1 MAQCEKS
8 KVINVRTTIGSS
20 TKMFLW
26 RPYTLALEG
35 WLVPKLYKENGEWTI
50 VERRQNVDQELESF
64 IRFLRVSELV
74 GLDCQEHYRPSR
86 VALQRK
92 NSHIHDAPDNNE
104 SSSVVLSKWNEEN
117 DKENLSIGV
126 CQTVA
131 CDIVPPGSAKNQT
144 HCEQAILFPATECQ
158 LKQVEDY
165 PDVPPGF
172 PPKC

>member
-35 WLVPKLYKENGEWTI
+35 W
-50 VERRQNVDQELESF
+50 
-64 IRFLRVSELV
+64 
-74 GLDCQEHYRPSR
+74 
-86 VALQRK
+86 RK